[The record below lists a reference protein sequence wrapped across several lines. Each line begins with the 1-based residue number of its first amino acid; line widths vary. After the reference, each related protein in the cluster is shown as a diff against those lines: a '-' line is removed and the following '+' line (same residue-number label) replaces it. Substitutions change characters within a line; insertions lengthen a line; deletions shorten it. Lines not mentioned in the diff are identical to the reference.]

1 MRVMATVRRQP
12 RRVQILDEAATLFA
26 RNGFHGVSINDIG
39 GAVGISG
46 PALYRH
52 FRSKDAML
60 GEMLVGISERLL
72 SEARRRTSAVSGADA
87 RMDALVDWHVEFA
100 LDNPAL
106 ITIQGRDL
114 SALLPANRERV
125 RALQRQYVDVWA
137 RALQELRPALR
148 LPQARGAAHAAFGL
162 INSTPHIAR
171 LDREAVAAM
180 LARMARAAL
189 RAA

>member
-1 MRVMATVRRQP
+1 MTVRRQP
-12 RRVQILDEAATLFA
+12 RRAQILDEAAGLFA
-26 RNGFHGVSINDIG
+26 VHGFHGVSINDIG
-39 GAVGISG
+39 AAVGISG
-46 PALYRH
+46 PGLYRH

-60 GEMLVGISERLL
+60 GEMLIGISERLL
-72 SEARRRTSAVSGADA
+72 SEARRRTSSLSDAGA
-87 RMDALVDWHVEFA
+87 RIDALVDWHVEFA

-114 SALLPANRERV
+114 SALLPMNRDRV
-125 RALQRQYVDVWA
+125 RSLQRQYVDVWA
-137 RALQELRPALR
+137 HALQELRPGLAL
-148 LPQARGAAHAAFGL
+148 PDARGAAHAAFGL

-171 LDREAVAAM
+171 LDREAVAAL